1 MNSNNNRKSGL
12 PALVGDNPKILILG
26 SLPSDQSIARQE
38 YYANPRNLF
47 WKVMAGVF
55 DDSVPESYELKK
67 EYIVSRH
74 ISLWDVFASAERDGS
89 LDANIREMAY
99 NDIAGFLKEHPSIKV
114 IALNGGKAS
123 KAFQK
128 MSKHCL
134 DDFGS
139 VTMLPLTSTSALS
152 LSAGWPL
159 ERIIEQWKQI
169 LKAYEEV

>member
-1 MNSNNNRKSGL
+1 MDNTSNRKEGIT
-12 PALVGDNPKILILG
+12 ALVGDNPKILILG

-38 YYANPRNLF
+38 YYGNPRNLF

-55 DDSVPESYELKK
+55 DDPVPEPFSQKK
-67 EYIVSRH
+67 EDLFRH
-74 ISLWDVFASAERDGS
+74 DVALWDVLASAEREGS

-99 NDIAGFLKEHPSIKV
+99 NDIAGFLKERPSIKV

-128 MSKHCL
+128 MSKYCL

>member
-38 YYANPRNLF
+38 YYGNPRNLF

-55 DDSVPESYELKK
+55 GNPVPESYSQKK
-67 EYIVSRH
+67 EYLFRNCVA
-74 ISLWDVFASAERDGS
+74 LWDVFASAEREGS

-99 NDIAGFLKEHPSIKV
+99 NDVTGFLKEHPSIKV

-123 KAFQK
+123 KAFKK

>member
-1 MNSNNNRKSGL
+1 MDSNHNRKIGL
-12 PALVGDNPKILILG
+12 PALTGGNPKILILG

-38 YYANPRNLF
+38 YYGNPRNLF

-55 DDSVPESYELKK
+55 DDPVPEPYSLKK
-67 EYIVSRH
+67 EYLFRH
-74 ISLWDVFASAERDGS
+74 DVALWDVFASAEREGS

-99 NDIAGFLKEHPSIKV
+99 NDIAGFLKEHQSIKV

-123 KAFQK
+123 NAFHK
-128 MSKHCL
+128 MQKHCL
-134 DDFGS
+134 DAFES
-139 VTMLPLTSTSALS
+139 VAVLPMTSTSALS

-159 ERIIEQWKQI
+159 KRIIEQWKQI

>member
-38 YYANPRNLF
+38 YYGNPRNLF

-55 DDSVPESYELKK
+55 GNPVPESYSQKK
-67 EYIVSRH
+67 EYLFRNCVA
-74 ISLWDVFASAERDGS
+74 LWDVFASAEREGS

-99 NDIAGFLKEHPSIKV
+99 NDVTGFLKEHPSIKV

-134 DDFGS
+134 DAFES
-139 VTMLPLTSTSALS
+139 VAVLPMTSTSALS

-159 ERIIEQWKQI
+159 KRIIEQWKQI